1 MKRIIQLYVIFMISA
16 LYANNECVYFIN
28 KIGYYNNNVAPRVL
42 RIKGLESTESLLL
55 EYKKTQEEKKLM
67 NELTIYL
74 NSFTL
79 IREKYLYIS
88 PSCIYL
94 QKVNNSKIFK
104 ESFLI
109 KNKFYGDILV
119 QFNQAYSKYI
129 ASTKF
134 IDIEAKACEGYGNKA
149 TKFISDFY
157 KSTKQEDIDWINQ
170 SIKKFEDC
178 KKDEYQKYLNNA
190 KRLKNEQE
198 HFVKEYY

>member
-1 MKRIIQLYVIFMISA
+1 MISA

>member
-1 MKRIIQLYVIFMISA
+1 MKRIIQLYLILMMSA
-16 LYANNECVYFIN
+16 LYSDNECVYFIN
-28 KIGYYNNNVAPRVL
+28 KIGYYNNNVAPQVL

-55 EYKKTQEEKKLM
+55 EYKKIQEEKKLI

-74 NSFTL
+74 NSFTF
-79 IREKYLYIS
+79 INEKYLYIS
-88 PSCIYL
+88 PSCVYL
-94 QKVNNSKIFK
+94 QKVNNYRIFQQQD
-104 ESFLI
+104 I
-109 KNKFYGDILV
+109 KNKFYGDIIV

-134 IDIEAKACEGYGNKA
+134 INIEAKACEGYGNHA
-149 TKFISDFY
+149 TSLISEYY
-157 KSTKQEDIDWINQ
+157 KSSNPEHNNWIDQ
-170 SIKKFEDC
+170 AIKKFEDC